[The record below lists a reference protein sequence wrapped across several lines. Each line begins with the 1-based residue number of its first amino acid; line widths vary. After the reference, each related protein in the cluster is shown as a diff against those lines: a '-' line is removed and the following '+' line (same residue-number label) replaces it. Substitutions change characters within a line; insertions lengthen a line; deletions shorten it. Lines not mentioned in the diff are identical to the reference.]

1 MRNQVRWTTA
11 IILAP
16 SHLVQG
22 AGSIPV
28 RCKGAAA
35 SFCFEPE
42 LSHLLEVVDE
52 HHVEGLTPATI
63 EEEVE
68 AIHLQEM
75 AMWALIASPWN
86 KSSVLMTFVKSKAPK
101 ILIVNHYQIKVFRH
115 PAKQWHYKSATN
127 SETYACIKHHLRFSY
142 NFKGVYLRGATSWLL
157 TSSRRNSASQNI
169 LRQQIQLLLNVS
181 PSYGNTKLVT
191 WNN

>member
-22 AGSIPV
+22 DKSIPV

-35 SFCFEPE
+35 SFCFEHE

-52 HHVEGLTPATI
+52 HHVEGLIPATV

-86 KSSVLMTFVKSKAPK
+86 KSSVYHNS
-101 ILIVNHYQIKVFRH
+101 QIKGTKNPLSKDSTLKRD
-115 PAKQWHYKSATN
+115 A
-127 SETYACIKHHLRFSY
+127 E
-142 NFKGVYLRGATSWLL
+142 
-157 TSSRRNSASQNI
+157 ASVTLNQNE
-169 LRQQIQLLLNVS
+169 
-181 PSYGNTKLVT
+181 Y
-191 WNN
+191 